1 MEAGPDRRRGR
12 EHASAAGTAG
22 TLMGTSR
29 VSCEG
34 YALWTHHYCGTN
46 K

>member
-22 TLMGTSR
+22 PLMGTSP

-34 YALWTHHYCGTN
+34 SGHTFSGARWN